1 MLKLTF
7 LSNVRRRLAKS
18 EAQVQLAILGTLS
31 GLGAGALIVL
41 FRMSFEIPQHAL
53 LPGNVPGNYEALQP
67 LLRFAL
73 PIMGA
78 LLIAAGFQY
87 LSKSERRVGVGHVIE
102 RLQHHQGYLPLKNLI
117 IQFVVGSITILSGH
131 SSGREGAAVHLG
143 AASGSQLGQFLNL
156 PNNTIR
162 ILLGCGTAAAISASF
177 NTPIAGV
184 IFAMEVV
191 MMEYTI
197 NTFVP
202 VILASVSG
210 AIITRL
216 VYGHEPA
223 FELPTLT
230 MSSLYE
236 LPFLLIMG
244 IAIGFFAAIFNHTAV
259 FIAKKSIDI
268 NLWVRLSLAGVITGS
283 VALFVPEI
291 MGIGYDTLA
300 QALNGQLTLLLLVS
314 VFIAKLFVTAIC
326 VGLGLPTGLI
336 GPSLVIGAGFGAMM
350 GIMGSYFVPNF
361 ASDTEFYAILGMGAM
376 MGAVLNAP
384 LAALTALMEMTAN
397 THIVMPGMLVI
408 VISNLVAREYF
419 NNKPIFTALLE
430 IQGIQ
435 QRNHPLGQWLERSS
449 VTEVM
454 ETQVVRQHY
463 LLSIGDA
470 ESLLQ
475 KKPAWIVIDKEN
487 APISLLPTSD
497 LASHL
502 NKLKA
507 QAENDNEI
515 AATPLNPEDSIN
527 LLEIAAQRKDI
538 APIDLQA
545 TLREAVDMLNI
556 SGVEALYVERNN
568 STGHKNFYGI
578 ITRRALENFYSYRP

>member
-7 LSNVRRRLAKS
+7 LTNVRRRLARS
-18 EAQVQLAILGTLS
+18 EARVQLAILGTMS
-31 GLGAGALIVL
+31 GIGAGALIVL
-41 FRMSFEIPQHAL
+41 FRMSFEIPQLAL
-53 LPGNVPGNYEALQP
+53 LPEHELGNYEALHP
-67 LLRFAL
+67 LIRFIL

-78 LLIAAGFQY
+78 LLIATGFQY
-87 LSKSERRVGVGHVIE
+87 LTKAEKRVGVGHVIE
-102 RLQHHQGYLPLKNLI
+102 RLQHHQGHLPLKSLI
-117 IQFVVGSITILSGH
+117 IQFFVGSISILSGH
-131 SSGREGAAVHLG
+131 SAGREGAAVHLG

-210 AIITRL
+210 AIITRM
-216 VYGHEPA
+216 VYGYEPA

-236 LPFLLIMG
+236 LPFLLLMG

-259 FIAKKSIDI
+259 FVAKTSTDI
-268 NLWVRLSLAGVITGS
+268 NLWIRLSLAGVITGS
-283 VALFVPEI
+283 VALFIPEI
-291 MGIGYDTLA
+291 MGIGYDTLS
-300 QALNGQLTLLLLVS
+300 QAINGQLALLLLVS
-314 VFIAKLFVTAIC
+314 VFIAKLFVTALC
-326 VGLGLPTGLI
+326 VGLGLPSGLI
-336 GPSLVIGAGFGAMM
+336 GPSLVIGACFGAIT
-350 GIMGSYFVPNF
+350 GIMGSYLVPNF
-361 ASDTEFYAILGMGAM
+361 SSDIGFYAILGMGAM

-397 THIVMPGMLVI
+397 THIVMPSMLVI

-419 NNKPIFTALLE
+419 KNKPIFTALLE

-435 QRNHPLGQWLERSS
+435 QHNHPLAQWLDRSS

-454 ETQVVRQHY
+454 EAQVVRQHY

-470 ESLLQ
+470 ESVLQ
-475 KKPAWIVIDKEN
+475 KKPVWIVIDKEN
-487 APISLLPTSD
+487 SPISLLPTSD

-502 NKLKA
+502 NNLKA
-507 QAENDNEI
+507 HAEIENNA
-515 AATPLNPEDSIN
+515 AATPLDPEEKIN

-538 APIDLQA
+538 AAIDLQA

-556 SGVEALYVERNN
+556 SGVEALYVVRND
-568 STGHKNFYGI
+568 SPDHSNFYGI